1 MIGRMAKMDGTTGPG
16 LTGGARRALNYGAA
30 AVVLAVSCSVPSAV
44 AAVTAHEP
52 VVLRPPEP
60 TGDHAVGRVDFELV
74 DESRGHPWVEGSE
87 QRELMLSVW
96 YPSRQ
101 GGGARA
107 PYASGAVAD
116 FLLSQVEKVGLSRDA
131 VDVDGSRANARL
143 GTGVAAD
150 EGPLPV
156 LLYSH
161 GFTQTRYQ
169 ATAQLEELAS
179 QGYAVVAMDH
189 PYESIAVELAD
200 GRVVRSAVPE
210 EMGATEMYREAI
222 GVRQDDVRFVLDT
235 LERAADGAGSSALG
249 GEAKGVDGAGGVPP
263 GLVEAMDLSSV
274 GMFGHSAGGF
284 TAAELMVV
292 EDRIDAG
299 VDLDGSIGYHVP
311 DEVWGR
317 SNTNG
322 SDRPFMI
329 MGGGWSSA
337 GYPHTSR
344 ESPDW
349 ELFRTASTGPTVE
362 VYLEEGEHMSFIDTQ
377 WFLDQL
383 DEGAHP
389 SGPAWE
395 RAVEAS
401 IGSIDPGRSV
411 AAQRAYLTAF
421 FDEYLRGEEQ
431 ALLDGPS
438 REHPDAELID
448 PPA

>member
-1 MIGRMAKMDGTTGPG
+1 MAKKDGTIERG
-16 LTGGARRALNYGAA
+16 LTAGTRRALNHGAA
-30 AVVLAVSCSVPSAV
+30 AVVLAVACGVPSAV
-44 AAVTAHEP
+44 AAVTAQEP

-60 TGDHAVGRVDFELV
+60 TGDHAVGRVDLELV
-74 DESRGHPWVEGSE
+74 DEGRGHPWVEGSE
-87 QRELMLSVW
+87 RREIMLSVW
-96 YPSRQ
+96 YPARQ
-101 GGGARA
+101 GGGAPRA

-116 FLLSQVEKVGLSRDA
+116 YLLSQVEKVGLSRDA
-131 VDVDGSRANARL
+131 VDVDGSRTNARL
-143 GTGVAAD
+143 GADVAAD
-150 EGPLPV
+150 AEAGSLPV
-156 LLYSH
+156 LVYSH
-161 GFTQTRYQ
+161 GFNQTRYQ

-179 QGYAVVAMDH
+179 QGYVVVAMDH

-210 EMGATEMYREAI
+210 EMGATEMYRETI

-235 LERAADGAGSSALG
+235 LERAADGAGASALG
-249 GEAKGVDGAGGVPP
+249 RVVEGDDGAGEVPQ
-263 GLVEAMDLSSV
+263 GLVGAMDLSSV

-317 SNTNG
+317 SNTLG
-322 SDRPFMI
+322 SSRPFMI
-329 MGGGWSSA
+329 MGGGWSSG

-349 ELFRTASTGPTVE
+349 GMFRAASTGPTVE

-377 WFLDQL
+377 WYLRQL
-383 DEGAHP
+383 EEEADP

-395 RAVEAS
+395 RTVEAS
-401 IGSIDPGRSV
+401 IGTIDPERSV

-438 REHPDAELID
+438 PEHPDAELID

>member
-1 MIGRMAKMDGTTGPG
+1 MVKKDRTTEHG
-16 LTGGARRALNYGAA
+16 LTGGSRRALNHGAA
-30 AVVLAVSCSVPSAV
+30 AVVLAVSCGVPSAV
-44 AAVTAHEP
+44 AAVTAQEP

-60 TGDHAVGRVDFELV
+60 TGSHAVGRVDLELV

-87 QRELMLSVW
+87 RRELMLSVW
-96 YPSRQ
+96 YPARK
-101 GGGARA
+101 GGVGPRA
-107 PYASGAVAD
+107 PYASGAVGD
-116 FLLSQVEKVGLSRDA
+116 YLLSQVEKVGLSRDA
-131 VDVDGSRANARL
+131 VDIGASRANARL
-143 GTGVAAD
+143 GADVAAD
-150 EGPLPV
+150 AGSLPV
-156 LLYSH
+156 VLYSH
-161 GFTQTRYQ
+161 GFNQTRYQ

-179 QGYAVVAMDH
+179 QGYVVVAMDH

-210 EMGATEMYREAI
+210 QMGATEMYREAI
-222 GVRQDDVRFVLDT
+222 GVRQDDARFVLDM
-235 LERAADGAGSSALG
+235 LEQAADGAGASALG
-249 GEAKGVDGAGGVPP
+249 SAVEGADGAGEVPP
-263 GLVEAMDLSSV
+263 GLAGAMDLSSV

-292 EDRIDAG
+292 DDRIDAG
-299 VDLDGSIGYHVP
+299 ADLDGSIGYHVP

-349 ELFRTASTGPTVE
+349 EMFRAASTGPTVE

-377 WFLDQL
+377 WYLHQL
-383 DEGAHP
+383 EEGADP

-395 RAVEAS
+395 RTVDAS
-401 IGSIDPGRSV
+401 IGTIGPERSV

-421 FDEYLRGEEQ
+421 FDEYLRGEERP
-431 ALLDGPS
+431 LLDGPS
-438 REHPDAELID
+438 PEHPDAELID

>member
-1 MIGRMAKMDGTTGPG
+1 MTAH
-16 LTGGARRALNYGAA
+16 GAA
-30 AVVLAVSCSVPSAV
+30 AAVLVLSCSVPSAV

-60 TGDHAVGRVDFELV
+60 TGDHAVGRVDLELV
-74 DESRGHPWVEGSE
+74 DETRGHPWVEGSE
-87 QRELMLSVW
+87 RRELMVSVW
-96 YPSRQ
+96 YPARE
-101 GGGARA
+101 GGDGPRA
-107 PYASGAVAD
+107 PYASGPVGD
-116 FLLSQVEKVGLSRDA
+116 YLVSQVEKVGLSRDA
-131 VDVDGSRANARL
+131 VDIDGARANARL
-143 GTGVAAD
+143 GADVAAD
-150 EGPLPV
+150 AGPFPLV
-156 LLYSH
+156 LYSH
-161 GFTQTRYQ
+161 GFNQTRYQ

-200 GRVVRSAVPE
+200 GRVVRSAVPGQ
-210 EMGATEMYREAI
+210 MDPTEMYREAI
-222 GVRQDDVRFVLDT
+222 GVRQDDARFVLDT
-235 LERAADGAGSSALG
+235 LERAADGAR
-249 GEAKGVDGAGGVPP
+249 DVPV

-292 EDRIDAG
+292 DDRIDAG
-299 VDLDGSIGYHVP
+299 ADLDGSIGYHVG

-322 SDRPFMI
+322 SARPFMI
-329 MGGGWSSA
+329 MGGGWSKA

-349 ELFRTASTGPTVE
+349 EMFRAASAGPTVE

-377 WFLDQL
+377 WYLAQL
-383 DEGAHP
+383 EEEAHP

-395 RAVEAS
+395 RTVEDS
-401 IGSIDPGRSV
+401 VGTVDPDRSV

-431 ALLDGPS
+431 PLLDGPS
-438 REHPDAELID
+438 PEHPDVELID